1 MIPAAKLHVDNLMT
15 AKKTGSN
22 IERFKIPL
30 TQYSRAT
37 PPAALTSNSSTGT
50 QSEIPVE
57 IIKTATSEKLTGDT
71 ETSVNTVNVKGD
83 TETSVNT
90 VNVNGDTQTSIK
102 LSGDTETSIKL
113 SGDTETFVTGNT
125 LKLTGGTKTG

>member
-1 MIPAAKLHVDNLMT
+1 
-15 AKKTGSN
+15 
-22 IERFKIPL
+22 
-30 TQYSRAT
+30 
-37 PPAALTSNSSTGT
+37 
-50 QSEIPVE
+50 
-57 IIKTATSEKLTGDT
+57 
-71 ETSVNTVNVKGD
+71 VKGN

>member
-71 ETSVNTVNVKGD
+71 ETSVNTVNV
-83 TETSVNT
+83 
-90 VNVNGDTQTSIK
+90 NGDTQ
-102 LSGDTETSIKL
+102 TSIKL

>member
-1 MIPAAKLHVDNLMT
+1 M
-15 AKKTGSN
+15 
-22 IERFKIPL
+22 

-71 ETSVNTVNVKGD
+71 ETSVVKGD
-83 TETSVNT
+83 TETSTCNLAAGITLRGSTSGRGGHLYSHRFSIYYNKT
-90 VNVNGDTQTSIK
+90 VNFKIVVIHSI
-102 LSGDTETSIKL
+102 
-113 SGDTETFVTGNT
+113 
-125 LKLTGGTKTG
+125 

>member
-22 IERFKIPL
+22 IERFKIPM

-71 ETSVNTVNVKGD
+71 ETSVNTVNVKGN

-90 VNVNGDTQTSIK
+90 VNVN
-102 LSGDTETSIKL
+102 GDTETSIKL

>member
-1 MIPAAKLHVDNLMT
+1 MT

>member
-71 ETSVNTVNVKGD
+71 ETSVNTVNV
-83 TETSVNT
+83 
-90 VNVNGDTQTSIK
+90 NGDTQTSIK

>member
-1 MIPAAKLHVDNLMT
+1 MIPAVKLHVDNLKT

-22 IERFKIPL
+22 IERFKIPI
-30 TQYSRAT
+30 TQYSRNT

-71 ETSVNTVNVKGD
+71 ETSVNTVNAK
-83 TETSVNT
+83 
-90 VNVNGDTQTSIK
+90 GDTQTSIK

-113 SGDTETFVTGNT
+113 SGDTETSVNTVNLTGDTEISVTGNT
-125 LKLTGGTKTG
+125 VKLTGGTKTG